1 MKTSLIKMHVLFCGY
16 DLPLCCTL
24 SKLHLERFGLAR
36 AYSVG
41 RGGKVSAHF
50 GELHEKGTNGPM
62 PREQLGSL
70 GSSNRKRVKV
80 TEVCMCTRVIL
91 MCVRGGW

>member
-1 MKTSLIKMHVLFCGY
+1 MKHLLHPVKTSLKKMHVLFYGY
-16 DLPLCCTL
+16 NLGLCCTPP
-24 SKLHLERFGLAR
+24 KLHLERFGPAR

-41 RGGKVSAHF
+41 RGGNASVHF

-80 TEVCMCTRVIL
+80 TELCMSAHV
-91 MCVRGGW
+91 